1 MVEKAT
7 SGVIVG
13 LFAYVVGQ
21 INFVV
26 LSLFLFILIDFGTGI
41 LGSKCRGEK
50 YDKDKKTMGMIKKAG
65 ILILW
70 FISVLIQL
78 AIVSEGHKIGINI
91 NTPFITLSMTF
102 YLLGSETVS
111 ILGNLSDMGVKSPKW
126 FKKIAC
132 NMNENEEVS

>member
-1 MVEKAT
+1 MAEKAT
-7 SGVIVG
+7 TGLIVG
-13 LFAYVVGQ
+13 LLAYIVGQ
-21 INFVV
+21 INFVTV
-26 LSLFLFILIDFGTGI
+26 SLFLFILIDFLTGV

-78 AIVSEGHKIGINI
+78 TIVSEGHKIGLDI

-102 YLLGSETVS
+102 YLLGSETIS
-111 ILGNLSDMGVKSPKW
+111 ILGNLSDMGVKTPVW
-126 FKKIAC
+126 FRNIVKAMKK
-132 NMNENEEVS
+132 EDLG

>member
-1 MVEKAT
+1 MAEKAT
-7 SGVIVG
+7 TGVIVG

-26 LSLFLFILIDFGTGI
+26 ISLFIFIVIDFLTGI
-41 LGSKCRGEK
+41 LGSVARGEG
-50 YDKDKKTMGMIKKAG
+50 YDKDKKTMGMIKKSG

-70 FISVLIQL
+70 FISVLVQL
-78 AIVSEGHKIGINI
+78 AIVSEGHKIGLEI

-111 ILGNLSDMGVKSPKW
+111 ILGNLSDMGVKTPKW
-126 FKKIAC
+126 FRNLVESMKKEKIG
-132 NMNENEEVS
+132 